1 MHNMEDSMNPAQE
14 ALKDIEAINRLLKA
28 LKVQIDAL
36 PDTRHS
42 VPNALV
48 VNAIERTADLF
59 DFVSLELDNDH
70 VSDWGKKDVA

>member
-1 MHNMEDSMNPAQE
+1 MNPAEE
-14 ALKDIEAINRLLKA
+14 ALKDIEAIRRLLKA

>member
-1 MHNMEDSMNPAQE
+1 MNPAEE
-14 ALKDIEAINRLLKA
+14 ALKDIEAIRRLLKA

-36 PDTRHS
+36 PETRHS

-48 VNAIERTADLF
+48 VNALERTADLF
-59 DFVSLELDNDH
+59 DFVSLELDTDH